1 MTREEVQKIFDYENH
16 AAENMN
22 MSDIERYII
31 MMDAQQT
38 DLIRIQQVL
47 DRTEELDS
55 LDPEE
60 IEELYEEQEF
70 HQNLYEDWYAKLKES
85 MKTKDKAALKEYLDL
100 IQKDADEQFAANK
113 MPLYLP
119 PEKRGELLIT
129 TEDSDAYY
137 AKRDL
142 KAKCDCIRAAKIGLH
157 FMLKKAEMQ

>member
-16 AAENMN
+16 TAENMN
-22 MSDIERYII
+22 MSDIGMHIS

-38 DLIRIQQVL
+38 NLIEIQQKL
-47 DRTEELDS
+47 DRTEELDR
-55 LDPEE
+55 LYQEE
-60 IEELYEEQEF
+60 QDQLYEDQEF
-70 HQNLYEDWYAKLKES
+70 HQDKYEFLYAELKEL
-85 MKTKDKAALKEYLDL
+85 MKTKDKTALKEYLDL

>member
-16 AAENMN
+16 TAKNMN
-22 MSDIERYII
+22 MSDIQMEIT
-31 MMDAQQT
+31 MMNSQQT
-38 DLIRIQQVL
+38 ELIRIQQVL

-55 LDPEE
+55 LDPEK

-70 HQNLYEDWYAKLKES
+70 HQDTYEVLYAELKKL
-85 MKTKDKAALKEYLDL
+85 MKTKDKTALKEYLDL

-129 TEDSDAYY
+129 TEDADAYY

>member
-16 AAENMN
+16 TAENMN

-55 LDPEE
+55 LDQEE
-60 IEELYEEQEF
+60 IDQ
-70 HQNLYEDWYAKLKES
+70 LYEDQEFRQDLYEDCYAKLKES

-119 PEKRGELLIT
+119 PEKREELLT
-129 TEDSDAYY
+129 TEEDADAYY

-157 FMLKKAEMQ
+157 FMLGKAEMQ

>member
-16 AAENMN
+16 TAKNMN
-22 MSDIERYII
+22 MSDIQMEIS

-38 DLIRIQQVL
+38 ALIEIQQKL
-47 DRTEELDS
+47 DRTEELDR

-60 IEELYEEQEF
+60 IDQLYENQEST
-70 HQNLYEDWYAKLKES
+70 QDTYECCYAKLKEF

-119 PEKRGELLIT
+119 PEKRDSLT
-129 TEDSDAYY
+129 TEDDNAYY
-137 AKRDL
+137 AKRVA
-142 KAKCDCIRAAKIGLH
+142 KARCDCIRAAKRSLH
-157 FMLKKAEMQ
+157 FMLEKAEIQ